1 MIQWLRLWAS
11 TAGAVGSIPGG
22 RGSTYLEVQPK
33 NKMKNNDCKKKKNNN
48 DCKLQ
53 GIFKKR
59 LCEAPL
65 ALLREFE
72 SCLDQNRVCLSRP
85 RAFLGWGLR

>member
-33 NKMKNNDCKKKKNNN
+33 NKMKNNDCKKKKKIMTVNY
-48 DCKLQ
+48 KVFL
-53 GIFKKR
+53 KKDSVR
-59 LCEAPL
+59 LPL
-65 ALLREFE
+65 L
-72 SCLDQNRVCLSRP
+72 C
-85 RAFLGWGLR
+85 